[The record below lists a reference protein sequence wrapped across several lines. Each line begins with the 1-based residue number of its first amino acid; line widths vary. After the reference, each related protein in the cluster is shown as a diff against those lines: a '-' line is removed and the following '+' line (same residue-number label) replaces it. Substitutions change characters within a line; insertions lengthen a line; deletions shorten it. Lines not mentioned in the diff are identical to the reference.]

1 MKNFNEWL
9 KSRQEQQL
17 NEAAARLRTR
27 YQAPSELSNVGIGRI
42 GPLGTF
48 GQDTSPGDVERA
60 IGGVMGALG
69 QAIQKDLVKPTAV
82 SRLEVPL
89 IYKRLTE
96 GVPLEIYMKLPLQVP
111 VVGNNPHKESDYIV
125 PVSTAS
131 SGYGTNKKHLR
142 SGNKID
148 ILNDKRIRKEGETE
162 ESDTKFAHVTR
173 EMERENS
180 GTYDR
185 AMAFTT
191 ALIIEV
197 IKMQH
202 TNLEKYF
209 DFEKPKIV
217 SRSVQGGELD
227 LGIQLKPIK
236 PLPLGKTARDIS
248 PDDPKE
254 KDGLEGDEE

>member
-48 GQDTSPGDVERA
+48 GQETSPGDVERA

-111 VVGNNPHKESDYIV
+111 VVGNDPNRDDYIM

-131 SGYGTNKKHLR
+131 SGYGTNKKNMR
-142 SGNKID
+142 DKID
-148 ILNDKRIRKEGETE
+148 VLSDKRIRKEGETK

-173 EMERENS
+173 EMERDNAA
-180 GTYDR
+180 TYDK
-185 AMAFTT
+185 AVAFTT

-202 TNLEKYF
+202 TNLETYF

-217 SRSVQGGELD
+217 SRSVQGDELD
-227 LGIQLKPIK
+227 VGIQLKPKK

-254 KDGLEGDEE
+254 KNELEGDEE

>member
-17 NEAAARLRTR
+17 NEAGPARLRTR

-48 GQDTSPGDVERA
+48 GQDSSPGDVERA

-111 VVGNNPHKESDYIV
+111 VVGNDPNKDDYAMTI
-125 PVSTAS
+125 STSS
-131 SGYGTNKKHLR
+131 SGYGTNKKNIR
-142 SGNKID
+142 DKIKD
-148 ILNDKRIRKEGETE
+148 VLNDKRIRKEGETK

-173 EMERENS
+173 EMEQENAA
-180 GTYDR
+180 TYDR
-185 AMAFTT
+185 AVAFTT

-217 SRSVQGGELD
+217 SRNIQGDELD
-227 LGIQLKPIK
+227 IGIQLKPKK

-254 KDGLEGDEE
+254 KDEDEDEE

>member
-17 NEAAARLRTR
+17 NEAGPARLRTR
-27 YQAPSELSNVGIGRI
+27 YQSPSELSNVGIGRI

-48 GQDTSPGDVERA
+48 GQETSPGDVERA

-111 VVGNNPHKESDYIV
+111 VVGNDPNRDDYIM

-131 SGYGTNKKHLR
+131 SGYGTNKKNMR
-142 SGNKID
+142 DKID
-148 ILNDKRIRKEGETE
+148 VLSDKRIRKEGETK

-173 EMERENS
+173 EMERDNAA
-180 GTYDR
+180 TYDK
-185 AMAFTT
+185 AVAFTT

-202 TNLEKYF
+202 TNLEEYF

-217 SRSVQGGELD
+217 SRNIQGDELD
-227 LGIQLKPIK
+227 LGIQLKPKK

-254 KDGLEGDEE
+254 KDEDEDEE